1 VHLSPFRN
9 RDYRF
14 LYAAQFVSLIGTMV
28 TYVALPYQMYRLTA
42 SSFAVGLLGLVE
54 LVPLLATAFI
64 GGVMADAIDRR
75 RIAIVTDVAL
85 AAGSATLAVVAARG
99 ASPTVLYVIAGWM
112 SAVSG
117 LQRPAIE
124 SLLPRLIEKHQLPA
138 AASLAVI
145 RGSVGMI
152 AGPAVGGLLIASAGL
167 TVTYL
172 VDVASYAASLAC
184 LWMIRAV
191 PPVDGADRPSVAA
204 VIEGFTYARS
214 RQELIGTYVVDFVA
228 MVFGMPLAL
237 FPAMSDRLG
246 GPSVLGLLY
255 AAPAVGALAASVTAR
270 WTPHVHRHG
279 LAVMLAATVWGLAII
294 GFGFCGTLWPAL
306 AYLAIAGGA
315 DGISGIFRMTMWN
328 ETIPDTLRGRL
339 ASIEMISYMSGPL
352 LGHLEAGAV
361 AAAFGV
367 TASIVSG
374 GVLCVV
380 GVLACGVWLPRF
392 VRYDARQFR
401 LLASE
406 RDDGIDVGRAAG
418 GNPAAERG

>member
-1 VHLSPFRN
+1 VDLTPFRN

-14 LYAAQFVSLIGTMV
+14 LYAAQFVSLVGTMV
-28 TYVALPYQMYRLTA
+28 TYVALPYQMYRLTG
-42 SSFAVGLLGLVE
+42 SSFSVGLLGLVE

-64 GGVMADAIDRR
+64 GGVMADAVDRR

-85 AAGSATLAVVAARG
+85 AAGSATLAIIATRG
-99 ASPTVLYVIAGWM
+99 ASPWLLYLIAAWM

-124 SLLPRLIEKHQLPA
+124 SLVPRLIEKHELPA
-138 AASLAVI
+138 AASLSVV

-152 AGPAVGGLLIASAGL
+152 AGPAVGGLLIASTGL
-167 TVTYL
+167 TVTYF
-172 VDVASYAASLAC
+172 VDVVSYAASLAC
-184 LWMIRAV
+184 LGMIRAV
-191 PPVDGADRPSVAA
+191 PPAEGAERPSVKA
-204 VIEGFTYARS
+204 VIEGFRYARS

-228 MVFGMPLAL
+228 MVFGMPFAL
-237 FPAMSDRLG
+237 FPAVSDRLG

-255 AAPAVGALAASVTAR
+255 AAPAVGALGASLTSR

-279 LAVMLAATVWGLAII
+279 LAVMLSATGWGLAII
-294 GFGFCGTLWPAL
+294 GFGFCQTLWPAL
-306 AYLAIAGGA
+306 VYLAIAGGA

-339 ASIEMISYMSGPL
+339 ASIEMVSYMSGPL

-367 TASIVSG
+367 TASVVSG
-374 GVLCVV
+374 GVLCVA

-392 VRYDARQFR
+392 VGYDARRFR

-406 RDDGIDVGRAAG
+406 RDDGIDMGRAAG
-418 GNPAAERG
+418 GNPAAEGG